1 VTPPEASASDK
12 KTAALAITNADTD
25 TAGAGDMLEAEAYV
39 AVVEGVVAETDETV
53 GSEAVGKIVS
63 DGTVVEAEASVSVV
77 EGVAAET
84 IGDQAAGEVVGNSI
98 VEKKMQEA
106 TLSSPRG

>member
-39 AVVEGVVAETDETV
+39 AVVEGVVAETV